1 MNINY
6 ITIIGLVAAICTTVS
21 SLPQAIKVV
30 KTRQTRDLSLGM
42 YWILIVGISL
52 WGVYGIFIKDL
63 PLILANLFS
72 FLLAATILIFKI
84 KYK

>member
-1 MNINY
+1 MDINY

-30 KTRQTRDLSLGM
+30 KTKQTRDLSLGM
-42 YWILIVGISL
+42 YWILIAGISL

-63 PLILANLFS
+63 PRMCSVFCS
-72 FLLAATILIFKI
+72 SPQF
-84 KYK
+84 